1 MNNDILNKSF
11 NKAMG
16 GGLSGSLAMVSQVST
31 LMWLRTIMNYQ
42 YVNGTSFKESF
53 KTLYSQGGIKRLY
66 RGYSIAIIN
75 APLFRFGDTAAN
87 IGVLEATKGSGLP
100 LSVTTGIASVC
111 AASWRVLLMPAD
123 TLKLNYQV
131 NGSLD
136 LLKSNIKST
145 GPKVLYNGSVAAFS
159 STLIGHYPWF
169 VTYNY
174 LNKYFPESKNDST
187 RDKLIKRASIGLGSS
202 LVSDT
207 SSNFVRV
214 IKTIKQTSHNT
225 MSYKETVKV
234 LTEKEGYRWIFRG
247 LKTKI
252 ITNGLNGI
260 MFSITWKYFQES
272 FQKRLDQKEP
282 F

>member
-1 MNNDILNKSF
+1 MNNEILNKSF
-11 NKAMG
+11 NKALG

-42 YVNGTSFKESF
+42 YVNGNGFKESF

-87 IGVLEATKGSGLP
+87 IGVLELTKNSGLP
-100 LSVTTGIASVC
+100 LSVTTGFASIG

-131 NGSLD
+131 NGSLEI
-136 LLKSNIKST
+136 LKTNIKSK
-145 GPKVLYNGSVAAFS
+145 GPKVLYNGSLAAFS

-174 LNKYFPESKNDST
+174 LNYYFPEIKTDST
-187 RDKLIKRASIGLGSS
+187 SEKLIKRAGIGLGSS

-225 MSYKETVKV
+225 MTYKETVKT
-234 LTEKEGYRWIFRG
+234 LTEKEGYKWIFRG
-247 LKTKI
+247 LKTKL

-260 MFSITWKYFQES
+260 MFSITWKYFQEA
-272 FQKRLDQKEP
+272 FNEKKT